1 MRSDDCNG
9 SRRSWML
16 LPGRDI
22 GGIAA
27 NAFVWAESVRVCSH
41 IGTLFGRC
49 ICDAE
54 TWRCSVGEPS
64 ICCHAR
70 KCLSFIQ
77 TSNFQGPPCRN
88 RNIVAP
94 NVRGS
99 WPHKQ
104 LDKQARP
111 AARRC
116 GKKKH
121 LIEGAPTFRAKGEKK
136 RADLLFTA
144 SPTRFSETRQHGKGW
159 GAGGG
164 RDFPC
169 EISAAQERRTGIG
182 MSLSAE
188 LSSCRSGRTGWGK
201 GGGGKSESWSRGG
214 RASTFCFFRR
224 SPP

>member
-1 MRSDDCNG
+1 MAQGTSWAVAVTQAFFFTFVGFGYMSCDDCNG

-16 LPGRDI
+16 IPGRDI

-54 TWRCSVGEPS
+54 TWRCSVSEPP

-77 TSNFQGPPCRN
+77 TSIFQGPPCRN

-121 LIEGAPTFRAKGEKK
+121 LIEGAPTFRAKGEKN
-136 RADLLFTA
+136 APTYYLL
-144 SPTRFSETRQHGKGW
+144 PLQL
-159 GAGGG
+159 
-164 RDFPC
+164 D
-169 EISAAQERRTGIG
+169 SAKHDSMG
-182 MSLSAE
+182 
-188 LSSCRSGRTGWGK
+188 
-201 GGGGKSESWSRGG
+201 RGG
-214 RASTFCFFRR
+214 EPGSVTFLAIF
-224 SPP
+224 

>member
-1 MRSDDCNG
+1 MGCCGHASLFLTLVIFGCMRSDDCNG

-159 GAGGG
+159 GAGG
-164 RDFPC
+164 
-169 EISAAQERRTGIG
+169 A
-182 MSLSAE
+182 
-188 LSSCRSGRTGWGK
+188 
-201 GGGGKSESWSRGG
+201 
-214 RASTFCFFRR
+214 
-224 SPP
+224 

>member
-1 MRSDDCNG
+1 MGCCGHADLFLTLGVFGCMRSDDCNG

-54 TWRCSVGEPS
+54 TWRCSVSEPP

-164 RDFPC
+164 VTFLAKFQRP
-169 EISAAQERRTGIG
+169 R
-182 MSLSAE
+182 
-188 LSSCRSGRTGWGK
+188 K
-201 GGGGKSESWSRGG
+201 GEQ
-214 RASTFCFFRR
+214 A
-224 SPP
+224 